1 MAFVDMEYFKKVK
14 FKCIVGSAND
24 FSRIR
29 ITDEFWMSTGSSTLQ
44 KNKLLIGKKIT
55 LKLWCLRIL
64 TIETLEYF
72 ILFLFLNEAVPS

>member
-1 MAFVDMEYFKKVK
+1 
-14 FKCIVGSAND
+14 
-24 FSRIR
+24 
-29 ITDEFWMSTGSSTLQ
+29 MSTGSSTLQ